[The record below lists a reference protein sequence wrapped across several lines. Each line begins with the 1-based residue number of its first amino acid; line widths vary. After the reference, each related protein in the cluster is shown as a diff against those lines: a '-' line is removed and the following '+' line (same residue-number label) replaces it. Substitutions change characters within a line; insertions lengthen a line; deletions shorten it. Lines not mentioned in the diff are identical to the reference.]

1 MTSIASCT
9 PNKPALV
16 LNTAESR
23 VQLVVGTRERLLYAR
38 QFEIQARTMQVLPPA
53 VQACMHELGL
63 RPGMLDRVAAVRGPG
78 TFTGVRV
85 GISFGLG
92 LARGGHVPLTG
103 IDYLPVLSRDLSQI
117 VHGTVWVC
125 THARQN
131 LVNVQPFSAPGGQVL
146 DSAKCLS
153 KEQAIEEI
161 QTSADNIFILGSGVR
176 RAPDWWRSHLSEV
189 NFMDP
194 QWDHPRAE
202 TLLQVAWDNP
212 CTQDYIMPVYLRPCD
227 AELHLERIARD
238 RGVDPM
244 LVQKIIPEFEAR

>member
-9 PNKPALV
+9 PSKPALV

-23 VQLVVGTRERLLYAR
+23 IQLVLGSRQLLLYAR
-38 QFEIQARTMQVLPPA
+38 QIEIEARAMRVLPPA
-53 VQACMHELGL
+53 VQALMHELGL
-63 RPGMLDRVAAVRGPG
+63 SPGMLDRVAVVRGPG

-103 IDYLPVLSRDLSQI
+103 IDYLPVLSRDLSQL

-131 LVNVQPFSAPGGQVL
+131 LVNVQPFSAPGGRVL

-153 KEQAIEEI
+153 KEQAVEEI
-161 QTSADNIFILGSGVR
+161 QASADNIFILGSGVR
-176 RAPDWWRSHLSEV
+176 RDPEWWRSRLSGV

-194 QWDHPRAE
+194 RWDHPRVE
-202 TLLQVAWDNP
+202 TLLQAAWDTP
-212 CTQDYIMPVYLRPCD
+212 CTQDYIMPVYLRPSD
-227 AELHLERIARD
+227 AELHLERMARD
-238 RGVDPM
+238 RGVDPL
-244 LVQKIIPEFEAR
+244 LVKKNIPEFEAR